1 MEKTRK
7 KNHIKQ
13 VFFTYLIP
21 DFISAPSDA
30 EMRGRQGGKNEAKKE
45 GGR

>member
-1 MEKTRK
+1 MLNKQMNKITREEKTTIE
-7 KNHIKQ
+7 HS
-13 VFFTYLIP
+13 P
-21 DFISAPSDA
+21 